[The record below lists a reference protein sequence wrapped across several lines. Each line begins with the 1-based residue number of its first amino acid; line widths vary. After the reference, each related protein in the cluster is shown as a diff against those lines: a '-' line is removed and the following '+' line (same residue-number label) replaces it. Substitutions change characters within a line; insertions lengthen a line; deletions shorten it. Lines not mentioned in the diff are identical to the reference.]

1 MHKIKLFGTDGI
13 RGVAGKYP
21 LDAKTVKIIGASAA
35 KALKHDKIKALI
47 AVGRDTR
54 ESGPMISKNLTASLA
69 ASGAEVWD
77 LGVIPTPGVAYIAKH
92 YPVSAAAVIS
102 ASHNPYQ
109 DNGIKFFS
117 HKGTKLSDIVE
128 AKIEQFI
135 AAAKPRLTAK
145 KLSNII
151 NKPMLVNEYEAFL
164 KSVLNEGESI
174 KGLRLVLDCAN
185 GATSGIAETVFSEL
199 GAEVFVV
206 NASPDGEN
214 INKDSGSLHPEKLA
228 LEVKK
233 RKAYCGLAFDGDG
246 DRVMAVDEKGIVR
259 DGDYMLAIAALNM
272 KRAGT
277 LKNNLLVTTVMANLG
292 LFRAMEKHDIQIKQ
306 TPVGDRYVYQ
316 EMVKS
321 GGIIGGE
328 QSGHMIFIEHL
339 PTGDGMLSGLKLLG
353 MAARSG
359 KPLSQLCAVMEK
371 YPQVLI
377 NTKVSAKVP
386 VEKLKETSRN
396 IEEAKR
402 KLGSDGRVLV
412 RYSGTENLLR
422 VMIEGRD
429 KAEINTLAKQI
440 SDTAKDEIEKVK

>member
-1 MHKIKLFGTDGI
+1 MNNLKLFGTDGI
-13 RGVAGKYP
+13 RGVAGEYP
-21 LDAKTVKIIGASAA
+21 LDAKTVRNIGAGAA
-35 KALKHDKIKALI
+35 KALKHDSIKALI

-135 AAAKPRLTAK
+135 AASKPRLTAK

-199 GAEVFVV
+199 GAEVFLV

-214 INKDSGSLHPEKLA
+214 RSP
-228 LEVKK
+228 
-233 RKAYCGLAFDGDG
+233 
-246 DRVMAVDEKGIVR
+246 MA
-259 DGDYMLAIAALNM
+259 
-272 KRAGT
+272 RAVFGGAPKT
-277 LKNNLLVTTVMANLG
+277 SNN
-292 LFRAMEKHDIQIKQ
+292 RE
-306 TPVGDRYVYQ
+306 
-316 EMVKS
+316 
-321 GGIIGGE
+321 
-328 QSGHMIFIEHL
+328 
-339 PTGDGMLSGLKLLG
+339 
-353 MAARSG
+353 
-359 KPLSQLCAVMEK
+359 
-371 YPQVLI
+371 
-377 NTKVSAKVP
+377 
-386 VEKLKETSRN
+386 
-396 IEEAKR
+396 
-402 KLGSDGRVLV
+402 
-412 RYSGTENLLR
+412 
-422 VMIEGRD
+422 
-429 KAEINTLAKQI
+429 
-440 SDTAKDEIEKVK
+440 